1 MAPKPSSKA
10 PAKASSK
17 ASRSRRSS
25 RPSGDEREA
34 AILATAERLLAERP
48 LGEISIEDL
57 AAGAGISRPTFY
69 FYFSSKKDVLLSL
82 LDKVAEEADR
92 AIVPA
97 PPSPIADPAAFWRD
111 VLTAF
116 FATFGA
122 HRAVTAA
129 ADAARMADP
138 EISALWSR
146 LMSGWADRDAAIIA
160 AERASGAAPDG
171 PPARE
176 LATALSLMVERSM
189 NALFTGQQP
198 VVSQEHLVETLLHV
212 VLGAVYSAPPN
223 PLADFK

>member
-1 MAPKPSSKA
+1 MATSR
-10 PAKASSK
+10 

-34 AILATAERLLAERP
+34 AILTTAERLLAERP
-48 LGEISIEDL
+48 LAEISIEDL

-82 LDKVAEEADR
+82 LDRVAEEADR
-92 AIVPA
+92 AIVPR

-116 FATFGA
+116 LTTFGA

-129 ADAARMADP
+129 ADAARAGDP
-138 EISALWSR
+138 EVGALWTR
-146 LMSGWADRDAAIIA
+146 IMTDWVERDAAIIE
-160 AERASGAAPDG
+160 AERAAGAAPDG

-189 NALFTGQQP
+189 NALFTGQRP
-198 VVSQEHLVETLLHV
+198 AVDEDHLVETLLHV
-212 VLGAVYSAPPN
+212 VLNAIYART
-223 PLADFK
+223 A

>member
-1 MAPKPSSKA
+1 MATSR
-10 PAKASSK
+10 

-48 LGEISIEDL
+48 LADISIEDL
-57 AAGAGISRPTFY
+57 ASGAGLSRPTFY

-82 LDKVAEEADR
+82 LDRVAEEADR
-92 AIVPA
+92 ALVPR

-116 FATFGA
+116 LAAFGE
-122 HRAVTAA
+122 HRAVAA
-129 ADAARMADP
+129 AAAQARADDP
-138 EISALWSR
+138 EIDALWSR
-146 LMSGWADRDAAIIA
+146 LMTGWVDRDAEVIE
-160 AERASGAAPDG
+160 AERAAGAAPDG

-189 NALFTGQQP
+189 NALFAGQQP
-198 VVSQEHLVETLLHV
+198 ALDEDRLIDTLLHV
-212 VLGAVYSAPPN
+212 VLNAVYRPAPGGG
-223 PLADFK
+223 D